1 MNYMLKKK
9 EKCDLWMTDVKFLGH
24 LISQDGITVDPA
36 KIDSIIQWER
46 PKNVTEVRTFLGL
59 AGYYHRFVENFS
71 RIAMPLTKLTK
82 KEVKF
87 VWDDSCEEAFREL
100 KQRLNIAPI
109 LTVPNSDEPYVVFT
123 DASGTGLGGVLMQNG
138 KVVAYAS

>member
-1 MNYMLKKK
+1 
-9 EKCDLWMTDVKFLGH
+9 
-24 LISQDGITVDPA
+24 
-36 KIDSIIQWER
+36 
-46 PKNVTEVRTFLGL
+46 
-59 AGYYHRFVENFS
+59 
-71 RIAMPLTKLTK
+71 MPLTKLTR

-100 KQRLNIAPI
+100 KQRLTTVPI

-138 KVVAYAS
+138 KVVAYASRQLKPHEKNYPTHDLELAGSNLCLKNLEMLFVWCKVRAILRS